1 MEKPKRKFKN
11 LIHYKD
17 LSLTAQIFIVF
28 AGFIVIL
35 IFSQYIVYQIMFS
48 DYFIDSQKRDIDAS
62 LQNLVTELRSV
73 ENNNYYNDLINYAKD
88 TNSLNVVLDKN
99 FDLVDP
105 LYSSLAISVIDTT
118 NYQTYEITLPDGI
131 DINTSDRVVCGV
143 KKNNY
148 NDNYNMYSLM
158 INSEEVYASTETDLE
173 TVTGIVQKVK
183 QPLNCNSIY
192 SNNQLV
198 INELFSLR
206 NSNHIIKLD
215 ENSSYTYIRTT
226 DISQN
231 VIYVSNIGNGNFL
244 LSIFVISTNT
254 SLLNI
259 FNDYNLA
266 VYSIITIVAI
276 AISVIVALTISK
288 PIIRIDNVAKEISKK
303 NFNVYANEGQNKETR
318 SLSNS
323 INVMNKN
330 LSSTINELTTTNEKI
345 TKMYKIETQQV
356 AIRKRFIQA
365 ISHELKTPL
374 MVINL
379 SVSGILDGIFDDK
392 EKEIELKRVL
402 SEVTNVD
409 IMIKDLLDVYKI
421 DDIESADKQEKI
433 NLQHI
438 TDDAII
444 SVDNLLNQYD
454 QKITVSST
462 RSPVIYG
469 NLKLIQMC
477 INNIITNAV
486 KYTPNGGKISV
497 LITEKKDKI
506 KFSCTNYGAQI
517 PEEKIEHVFEAF
529 YRVDESRTKTSKT
542 KGTGLGLYIFSETMR
557 AHDFDYGI
565 KNVNDGVCVYFVAK
579 KYN

>member
-1 MEKPKRKFKN
+1 MEKVKHRFKN
-11 LIHYKD
+11 PFHFRD

-48 DYFIDSQKRDIDAS
+48 DYFINSQKRDIDAS
-62 LQNLVTELRSV
+62 LQDLITELRTID
-73 ENNNYYNDLINYAKD
+73 NDNYYNELIDYAKD
-88 TNSLNVVLDKN
+88 TNSLNVVLNQD
-99 FDLVDP
+99 FALVNP
-105 LYSSLAISVIDTT
+105 VYNSLAINVIDTN
-118 NYQTYEITLPDGI
+118 NYQTYEVTLPDGV
-131 DINTSDRVVCGV
+131 DISASDRVVCGV
-143 KKNNY
+143 KKDEYNNNY
-148 NDNYNMYSLM
+148 TMYSL
-158 INSEEVYASTETDLE
+158 IVNSEEVYASTETDLE
-173 TVTGIVQKVK
+173 MITGIVQKVK
-183 QPLNCNSIY
+183 RPLNCNSIY

-198 INELFSLR
+198 INELFNLR
-206 NSNHIIKLD
+206 NTNHIIKLD
-215 ENSSYTYIRTT
+215 GNSSYTYIRTT

-231 VIYVSNIGNGNFL
+231 IIYVSDIGNDNYL

-266 VYSIITIVAI
+266 VYSIITIIAI
-276 AISVIVALTISK
+276 AISVIVALSISK

-330 LSSTINELTTTNEKI
+330 LSSTINELTATNEKI
-345 TKMYKIETQQV
+345 TNMYKMETQQV

-379 SVSGILDGIFDDK
+379 SVSGILDNIFNEK
-392 EKEIELKRVL
+392 EKEVELKRVL

-433 NLQHI
+433 NLRHI
-438 TDDAII
+438 TDTAII
-444 SVDNLLNQYD
+444 SIDNMLKQYNQN
-454 QKITVSST
+454 ISVSST
-462 RSPVIYG
+462 RAPIVYG
-469 NLKLIQMC
+469 NQKLIQMC
-477 INNIITNAV
+477 INNIIINAV
-486 KYTPNGGKISV
+486 KYTPVNENITV

-506 KFSCTNYGAQI
+506 KFSCTNYGVQI
-517 PEEKIEHVFEAF
+517 PDEKIEHVFEAF

-557 AHDFDYGI
+557 AHGFEYGI
-565 KNVNDGVCVYFVAK
+565 KNIRNGVCVYFIAK